1 LFTGS
6 KLRLY
11 EYLAK
16 QEWLRQRALKKQ
28 FRTFVMVD
36 QETELIEWA
45 QYMPEWTHSLAKSN
59 LSGSEAGV
67 RALEKQSKLLL
78 TDTPIV
84 YGSLLVNIYKQGQ
97 IDVDCVPT
105 LVPIVL
111 SKVELTGDSVIF
123 TQKGIGG
130 GPELIRM
137 VASDSKRIVETP
149 MKGGGV
155 CFDVEYPV
163 YKKVVIGL
171 DDTDSSVKGATF
183 VTALRIAG
191 IIERVV
197 KDTKFLRMTIS
208 LNWPKNP
215 AKTTNNASTAVV
227 FATKPEREDDLIS
240 QFTKLAT
247 KYTISKETG
256 MTIMKKVQAPEPL
269 INYARKVKA
278 VHVDVAE
285 TFRISKQVGVEA
297 IPITGERGL
306 IGALSATGLV
316 DNPGEATSPVDITYG

>member
-1 LFTGS
+1 LLTGV
-6 KLRLY
+6 KIRLY
-11 EYLAK
+11 ESLAK
-16 QEWLRQRALKKQ
+16 QEWIRQRTLKKQ

-36 QETELIEWA
+36 KESGLIEWA
-45 QYMPEWTHSLAKSN
+45 QYMPEWAHCLAKSDM
-59 LSGSEAGV
+59 SGSEAGV
-67 RALEKQSKLLL
+67 QALEKQSHLIIS
-78 TDTPIV
+78 DTPIV
-84 YGSLLVNIYKQGQ
+84 YGSLTVNLYKQGQ

-111 SKVELTGDSVIF
+111 SGVRITGESVVF
-123 TQKGIGG
+123 TEKGIGG

-137 VASDSKRIVETP
+137 VSSDCKRMVETP

-155 CFDVEYPV
+155 CFDVEYPI

-183 VTALRIAG
+183 VTALQIAG
-191 IIERVV
+191 ILEKVV

-215 AKTTNNASTAVV
+215 AKTTNNASSAVV
-227 FATKPEREDDLIS
+227 FATKPEREQELID
-240 QFTKLAT
+240 QFTQLAT

-256 MTIMKKVQAPEPL
+256 MAVMRKVQVPEPL
-269 INYARKVKA
+269 INYARKVKS
-278 VHVDVAE
+278 VCVDVSE
-285 TFRISKQVGVEA
+285 SFKVSKQVGVEA
-297 IPITGERGL
+297 IPITGERGI

-316 DNPGEATSPVDITYG
+316 DNPAEATSPVDVTYR